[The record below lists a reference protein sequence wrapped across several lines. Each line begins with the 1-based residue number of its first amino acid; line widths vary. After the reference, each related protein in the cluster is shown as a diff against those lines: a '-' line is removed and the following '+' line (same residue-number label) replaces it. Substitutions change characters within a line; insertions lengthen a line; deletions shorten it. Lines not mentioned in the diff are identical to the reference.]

1 MPAKETTIAAPSPAD
16 RLAAAQAAEQA
27 ARDALT
33 ELRERHKTGDT
44 VSASEFGNA
53 GHAVELAELERQG
66 AEDALAEYLRQER
79 FAKLA
84 EISADIAAR
93 AQPEGA
99 AEAFVRAADALAD
112 LITVCGPPRS
122 QAIETWRHQLRA
134 LGVQATRSGQ
144 ELDPEDGGLGWRD
157 VGWGGTPSH
166 VIRDG
171 QAIRGYD
178 LAQLLDGIVSLACS
192 RAGVNPRMLGIQGQP
207 PAGLTADPAAWFG
220 GPG

>member
-1 MPAKETTIAAPSPAD
+1 MPTKETTIAAPSPAD

-93 AQPEGA
+93 AQSEGA
-99 AEAFVRAADALAD
+99 AEAFERAAAALAD
-112 LITVCGPPRS
+112 LITACGPAR
-122 QAIETWRHQLRA
+122 ARMIESWRHQLRA
-134 LGVQATRSGQ
+134 LGVQPTRAGQ

-157 VGWGGTPSH
+157 IGWGGTPTH

-171 QAIRGYD
+171 RAIRRFD
-178 LAQLLDGIVSLACS
+178 LAQLLAGIVASAC
-192 RAGVNPRMLGIQGQP
+192 RQANVP
-207 PAGLTADPAAWFG
+207 PALFGIAHPPPGLAEDPAAWLAR
-220 GPG
+220 